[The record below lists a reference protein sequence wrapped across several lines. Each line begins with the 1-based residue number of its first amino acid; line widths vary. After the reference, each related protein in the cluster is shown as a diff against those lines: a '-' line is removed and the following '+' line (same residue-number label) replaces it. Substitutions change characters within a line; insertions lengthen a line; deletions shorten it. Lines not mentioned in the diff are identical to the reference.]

1 MSREPEHFKRASR
14 PVTVA
19 ALQMACGWDAAANL
33 AKAEQLVRE
42 AAARGAQIILLP
54 ELFETP
60 YFCIEQ
66 DVRHLNL
73 ARGVAESPAV
83 RHFSAIAQELSVV
96 LPISF
101 FERAGPAFFN
111 SIAILDAD
119 GTHLGT
125 YRKSHIPNG
134 PGYQEKN
141 YFSPGNTGFKVWP
154 TRFGRI
160 GVGIC
165 WDQWFPETARSMA
178 LLGAELLFFPTAIG
192 TEPPPALAVNSREHW
207 QRTQQGHAA
216 ANLMP
221 LVAANRYGLERSL
234 QDPQGLFI
242 RFYGSSFIAD
252 ATGAKL
258 VEAPG
263 EGDAVLTATF
273 DLEEIAQLRNNWFV
287 FRARRPGDP
296 RARFAQFLN
305 EAVVLGAPLRIIRN
319 AQQEGRMDRHP
330 DVGRGIQAH
339 RCRAHLGDGHGMPQQ
354 STGGGPS
361 ERDHELGRDETQLLV
376 QPPVAG
382 LDLSGAR
389 FDVQTPLA
397 ARLELEVFDRV
408 AEVDRVPLEA
418 RVVQRASEYRA
429 SGTHERM
436 TLQILRISG
445 RLADEH
451 QRRRCRTLARNTVRS
466 GFPQCAAPARI
477 HCRAQFIDRSQRSAR
492 KSLRFFALAPCAR
505 LAGALRIL

>member
-1 MSREPEHFKRASR
+1 MSREPEHFKRVPR

-19 ALQMACGWDAAANL
+19 AVQMACGWDADANI

-66 DVRHLNL
+66 DVRHLSL
-73 ARGVAESPAV
+73 ARSVAENRAV
-83 RHFSAIAQELSVV
+83 RHFSAIARELSVV

-119 GTHLGT
+119 GTPLGI

-141 YFSPGNTGFKVWP
+141 YFSPGDTGFKVWP

-178 LLGAELLFFPTAIG
+178 LLGAELFFFPTAIG
-192 TEPPPALAVNSREHW
+192 TEPPPALALNSREHW

-216 ANLMP
+216 ANLTP
-221 LVAANRYGLERSL
+221 LVAANRYGVERSL

-252 ATGAKL
+252 ATGAKR
-258 VEAPG
+258 VEAP
-263 EGDAVLTATF
+263 EDGDAVLTATF
-273 DLEEIAQLRNNWFV
+273 DLEEIGQLRNNWFV
-287 FRARRPGDP
+287 FRDRRP
-296 RARFAQFLN
+296 
-305 EAVVLGAPLRIIRN
+305 
-319 AQQEGRMDRHP
+319 
-330 DVGRGIQAH
+330 
-339 RCRAHLGDGHGMPQQ
+339 
-354 STGGGPS
+354 
-361 ERDHELGRDETQLLV
+361 
-376 QPPVAG
+376 
-382 LDLSGAR
+382 DL
-389 FDVQTPLA
+389 
-397 ARLELEVFDRV
+397 
-408 AEVDRVPLEA
+408 
-418 RVVQRASEYRA
+418 Y
-429 SGTHERM
+429 
-436 TLQILRISG
+436 
-445 RLADEH
+445 
-451 QRRRCRTLARNTVRS
+451 
-466 GFPQCAAPARI
+466 
-477 HCRAQFIDRSQRSAR
+477 
-492 KSLRFFALAPCAR
+492 
-505 LAGALRIL
+505 GALTSLDGSSSG